1 MCFCDPP
8 SLLTYAN
15 DSFAASLHIE
25 PFGVRAGQ
33 QVSIA
38 VINLNSNI
46 PTFVV
51 TEPVIQE
58 ATPGLVSL
66 AESIASSQDL
76 ADRVA
81 AFVGVDGSGGS
92 PTAPSS
98 ANYVWSTSF
107 SLLSCVGLLL
117 MPLIV

>member
-1 MCFCDPP
+1 
-8 SLLTYAN
+8 
-15 DSFAASLHIE
+15 
-25 PFGVRAGQ
+25 
-33 QVSIA
+33 

-66 AESIASSQDL
+66 AESIASNQDL

-81 AFVGVDGSGGS
+81 AFVGIDGSGGS

-107 SLLSCVGLLL
+107 SLLWVGLLL
-117 MPLIV
+117 LPLLIV